1 MPWTTPAH
9 SKSRVDRAGAA
20 LVADAPSS
28 MPADLRIEIYQ
39 RGLAAL
45 DVVNN
50 WRSSHSFPMNTFQTT
65 LRRKARHVDS
75 SALVAQRLKRL
86 SSIEA
91 KLLRFPTMKLSQ
103 MQDIGGCRAVVRDVR
118 RVTSLRLAYR
128 QSDLRH
134 TEARED
140 NYIYAPKESG
150 YRGIHLI
157 YRYKSD
163 KNATYNGLL
172 IELQLRSQLQHAWA
186 TAVET
191 VGTFL
196 QQSLKASEG
205 SDLWLRFFAL
215 AGGVFAKVE
224 RTPPVPGTPNELAD
238 LRVEAKALEKSL
250 NVHRVLKAYG
260 DALTVIS
267 AGAATKAAKYY
278 LLELFPT
285 KEEVRVTPFR
295 AGELKRATE
304 AYMLAETTLAGPL
317 EQAVLVSAESVDSLK
332 RAYPNYF
339 LDTDVFLAAIRD
351 ALK

>member
-1 MPWTTPAH
+1 MP
-9 SKSRVDRAGAA
+9 R
-20 LVADAPSS
+20 
-28 MPADLRIEIYQ
+28 
-39 RGLAAL
+39 
-45 DVVNN
+45 
-50 WRSSHSFPMNTFQTT
+50 
-65 LRRKARHVDS
+65 
-75 SALVAQRLKRL
+75 
-86 SSIEA
+86 
-91 KLLRFPTMKLSQ
+91 
-103 MQDIGGCRAVVRDVR
+103 CRMRDVR

-304 AYMLAETTLAGPL
+304 GAVHAGRDDTGRPARAGRACFGRVCRFSETRIPQLLPGHGRLPCRDPRRLEVAEGF
-317 EQAVLVSAESVDSLK
+317 EGQ
-332 RAYPNYF
+332 R
-339 LDTDVFLAAIRD
+339 
-351 ALK
+351 